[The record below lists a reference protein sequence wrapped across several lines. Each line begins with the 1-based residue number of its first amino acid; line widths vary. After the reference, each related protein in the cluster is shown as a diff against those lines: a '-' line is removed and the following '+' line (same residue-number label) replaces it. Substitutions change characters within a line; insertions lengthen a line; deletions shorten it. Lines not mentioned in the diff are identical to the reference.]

1 MAEECVYI
9 DDLAPFAQ
17 AANQHLMHGLT
28 YTTPVALMT
37 ELRRLQVTF

>member
-17 AANQHLMHGLT
+17 AATEHLMHGIT
-28 YTTPVALMT
+28 YTTPVALMAQ
-37 ELRRLQVTF
+37 LRQVKVDI